1 MSLFILVIFRTT
13 ILNPIRFIARV
24 HIYIWLLL
32 TLIHILFEIIIIIKL
47 FYLISKEVSF
57 IDKLFLWMNF
67 LYISGHFY
75 DIIINW
81 PKQRYKYFLKEY
93 KNIQIKPYLMEM
105 ESYKK
110 INKNI
115 FLVYLEN

>member
-81 PKQRYKYFLKEY
+81 TKQRYKYFLKEY